1 MLVTQDLPDQELVT
15 RCRTNRAE
23 LQESFRALY
32 DRHSGPAFHYLR
44 LLLDDE
50 ARARDCLQETF
61 LRVYRNLDRYD
72 HERSF
77 RSWVLGV
84 ARNVGLDAL
93 RREGVRKASPLEREP
108 ADHEGPFQTAL
119 RNEQDQLLS
128 EAVASLPAGE
138 RAVFVLKQV
147 EGLTYREI
155 ASTIGCSERT
165 AQYRMRAAVETL
177 ARRLRERGLLPGG
190 AS

>member
-1 MLVTQDLPDQELVT
+1 MTQDLPDQELVT

-72 HERSF
+72 QERSF

-93 RREGVRKASPLEREP
+93 RREGVRQASPLEREP
-108 ADHEGPFQTAL
+108 ANHEGPFQAAL
-119 RNEQDQLLS
+119 LNEQDQLLS
-128 EAVASLPAGE
+128 EAVASLPPGE

-147 EGLTYREI
+147 EGLTYQQV
-155 ASTIGCSERT
+155 ADALGCSLRT
-165 AQYRMRAAVETL
+165 TKYRMKAAVE
-177 ARRLRERGLLPGG
+177 RLERELRDLG
-190 AS
+190 AAPEGSA